1 MENYNDQ
8 NVTLV
13 VDDDDSNVFVMR
25 SLIQGL
31 DIDCDTTLS
40 GFKALE
46 LVQARIAKYKEG
58 GVK

>member
-1 MENYNDQ
+1 MENYNDE

-40 GFKALE
+40 GETALQ
-46 LVQARIAKYKEG
+46 LVLARIAKY
-58 GVK
+58 